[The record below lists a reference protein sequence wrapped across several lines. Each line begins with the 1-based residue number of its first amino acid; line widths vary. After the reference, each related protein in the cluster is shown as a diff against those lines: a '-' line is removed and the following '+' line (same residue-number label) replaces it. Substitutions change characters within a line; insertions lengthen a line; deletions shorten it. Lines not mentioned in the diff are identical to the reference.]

1 MTSHNKTAELT
12 TVVMLVTFI
21 VVRNVL
27 LECTF
32 LAQCLARCMLT
43 VLGGVGEDMFF
54 LPMQEHNYFVRSLVV
69 CNNLNGDYKK
79 LIIPMN
85 CIIYD

>member
-1 MTSHNKTAELT
+1 MHLPSP
-12 TVVMLVTFI
+12 VSV
-21 VVRNVL
+21 
-27 LECTF
+27 
-32 LAQCLARCMLT
+32 ARCMLT

-54 LPMQEHNYFVRSLVV
+54 LPMQEHNYFIRSLVV

-85 CIIYD
+85 CIIYDWGAEETDIKCIE